1 MIKIYSPTR
10 DNVVTGNYVTAKRYA
25 YHLQNL
31 GHRVFT
37 CNGFEEKVN
46 VEEVR
51 CAFVLHAEK
60 GFHVVKELA
69 AKNIP
74 IVLVLTGTDL
84 YRDIVS
90 TEKSKKEHCLR
101 SIQLASAIV
110 VLHENAVSDLLKV
123 VSFPRERIFV
133 VLQSVVDFKKRS
145 FLFKKRLSIKF
156 YY

>member
-46 VEEVR
+46 VEGVR

-60 GFHVVKELA
+60 GFHVIKELV

-74 IVLVLTGTDL
+74 VVLVLTGTDL
-84 YRDIVS
+84 YRDIIS
-90 TEKSKKEHCLR
+90 TKNSKKNIAL
-101 SIQLASAIV
+101 
-110 VLHENAVSDLLKV
+110 DL
-123 VSFPRERIFV
+123 FN
-133 VLQSVVDFKKRS
+133 
-145 FLFKKRLSIKF
+145 
-156 YY
+156 

>member
-25 YHLQNL
+25 YHLKNL

-46 VEEVR
+46 VDEVR

-60 GFHVVKELA
+60 GFHVVKELV

-74 IVLVLTGTDL
+74 VVLVLTGTDL
-84 YRDIVS
+84 YKDIIS
-90 TEKSKKEHCLR
+90 TKNSKRGNCLS
-101 SIQLASAIV
+101 SIQLASAII
-110 VLHENAVSDLLKV
+110 VLHENAVSDLL
-123 VSFPRERIFV
+123 
-133 VLQSVVDFKKRS
+133 
-145 FLFKKRLSIKF
+145 LSLIHI
-156 YY
+156 

>member
-46 VEEVR
+46 VEGVR

-69 AKNIP
+69 AKHIP
-74 IVLVLTGTDL
+74 VVLVLTGTDL
-84 YRDIVS
+84 YKDIIS
-90 TEKSKKEHCLR
+90 TKNSKKEHCLK

-110 VLHENAVSDLLKV
+110 VLHENAVSDLL
-123 VSFPRERIFV
+123 
-133 VLQSVVDFKKRS
+133 
-145 FLFKKRLSIKF
+145 
-156 YY
+156 